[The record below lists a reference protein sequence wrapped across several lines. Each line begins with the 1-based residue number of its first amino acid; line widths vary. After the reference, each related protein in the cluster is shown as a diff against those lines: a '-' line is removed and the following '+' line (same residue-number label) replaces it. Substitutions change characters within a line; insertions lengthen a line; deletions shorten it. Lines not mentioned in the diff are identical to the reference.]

1 MPIPRLQNTFFPAKK
16 RTDTTDTATYAANIA
31 AVKTVWSQRKK
42 RVAIVKNALKR
53 RLLKRRLLK
62 MALKMLPKMM
72 LERWMLSGSN
82 GYQNNGR

>member
-53 RLLKRRLLK
+53 RLLK